1 MELSVLKLCNLVA
14 QKEYSELLGEGREIV
29 SNIMDKMLDKY
40 GKNEKFTY
48 DLISHFIVYSVY
60 QDEKISD
67 KEINYVNEITG
78 LNLTKSSIKSLYK
91 EKASKGIDIF
101 NILGCFKADI
111 LELFI
116 YLAAYIFIVDGKIN
130 EQERKILRR
139 LYDAIEDKN
148 KVIRNVVS
156 DKTIKDDLLIKQNE
170 FLGLKDKLKKAYF
183 DYSLAKER
191 YLLHI
196 ERLNKIK
203 NEYDILVGSLNDL
216 RNDKYTVLKNK
227 THDDAIEI
235 KKLEIE
241 LKKISFFKFRKKK
254 ALRTKIEKL
263 RVTNKEE
270 LEEYENVREEIDN
283 NSKYLLELENDI
295 KDEDNVLV
303 KEKEEYDL
311 ISSNV
316 KQLESKINACYIE
329 GLELYSYNEIIESDV
344 ILFGKLENKAIPWDV
359 LEVKDNEVLL
369 ISHYILDMNAFN
381 ETSDDLLNGSNYNN
395 SLIRSFM
402 NGPLMNKIFTKNQ
415 KEKIILSKV
424 DNSKESTTFKD
435 VLEYKSSSDDVI
447 SIDTWDYLY
456 PISVKEVY
464 KYYDK
469 KYQSLAEP
477 NDYAVNIGLHK
488 NRKTGFSVY
497 WTRTP
502 YDKDK
507 CYLVVSDI
515 KEANTE
521 TDFRL
526 DIENCK
532 KETLGIRPLMKLKI
546 DEKDN
551 MILEAV
557 KIYKENNNL

>member
-1 MELSVLKLCNLVA
+1 
-14 QKEYSELLGEGREIV
+14 
-29 SNIMDKMLDKY
+29 
-40 GKNEKFTY
+40 
-48 DLISHFIVYSVY
+48 
-60 QDEKISD
+60 
-67 KEINYVNEITG
+67 
-78 LNLTKSSIKSLYK
+78 
-91 EKASKGIDIF
+91 
-101 NILGCFKADI
+101 
-111 LELFI
+111 
-116 YLAAYIFIVDGKIN
+116 
-130 EQERKILRR
+130 
-139 LYDAIEDKN
+139 
-148 KVIRNVVS
+148 
-156 DKTIKDDLLIKQNE
+156 
-170 FLGLKDKLKKAYF
+170 
-183 DYSLAKER
+183 
-191 YLLHI
+191 
-196 ERLNKIK
+196 
-203 NEYDILVGSLNDL
+203 
-216 RNDKYTVLKNK
+216 
-227 THDDAIEI
+227 
-235 KKLEIE
+235 
-241 LKKISFFKFRKKK
+241 
-254 ALRTKIEKL
+254 
-263 RVTNKEE
+263 
-270 LEEYENVREEIDN
+270 
-283 NSKYLLELENDI
+283 
-295 KDEDNVLV
+295 
-303 KEKEEYDL
+303 
-311 ISSNV
+311 
-316 KQLESKINACYIE
+316 
-329 GLELYSYNEIIESDV
+329 
-344 ILFGKLENKAIPWDV
+344 
-359 LEVKDNEVLL
+359 
-369 ISHYILDMNAFN
+369 
-381 ETSDDLLNGSNYNN
+381 
-395 SLIRSFM
+395 M